1 MTKLKLNYGLR
12 PVLTFFIIAIAI
24 FTLSRLSLV
33 IWHYDLC
40 KDDLLTI
47 FTCGLRYDFSINC
60 TMFALALL
68 IGIVMNF
75 FKVAPKWLVIV
86 ETILLSVII
95 TADFLVELSTPPFM
109 QEYGVRPNQLY
120 VEYLIYPK
128 EVVSMLLNG
137 HLFETILTLILSI
150 AVFVGAFKLAKRLYK
165 GYETST
171 KARNIIALIAVLV
184 IIPLGIRGSI
194 FDHKP
199 LNISNA
205 AFSNSPLANSIPNN
219 SAFSVFY
226 ALRHLGETSVKG
238 SEIFAFDDYTN
249 VLVNLP
255 KISKRD
261 YPEKI
266 DMQCP
271 INQVI
276 TPKVTG
282 HKRNVVILLE
292 ESFGARYVES
302 LGGDPIAPN
311 LEKLKEEG
319 WWFEKIYA
327 TGHRSVRGIEAV
339 TASYPISPL
348 PSQVKID
355 HKSELTTAFSIFK
368 KLGYKTSFIYGG
380 ESHFDNMRNYFYQNG
395 VVEIVEQKD
404 YQNPE
409 FVASWGVSDED
420 LFKKANKTFVKLSQ
434 ANEPFCSIVFSS
446 SFHDPFDIPQGKV
459 NIDGVQTDDPRRLTA
474 AKYADYALGKFFE
487 AAKKEDYYKNTIF
500 LVIADHDS
508 RVYGKEY
515 FPLRNFSIPALII
528 SPDVAPRKDHR
539 VVSQIDMLPTLLSL
553 AGVKGEVPLSGQDLT
568 RDDIIERAMVAYH
581 ANWGYIHDGLFTLLV
596 PDTLPVFCD
605 IDDKNNIKPSKRTA
619 DLNVLISALNL
630 PIAIYE
636 KDMQSTKCIKNLKQE

>member
-1 MTKLKLNYGLR
+1 
-12 PVLTFFIIAIAI
+12 
-24 FTLSRLSLV
+24 
-33 IWHYDLC
+33 
-40 KDDLLTI
+40 
-47 FTCGLRYDFSINC
+47 
-60 TMFALALL
+60 
-68 IGIVMNF
+68 
-75 FKVAPKWLVIV
+75 
-86 ETILLSVII
+86 
-95 TADFLVELSTPPFM
+95 
-109 QEYGVRPNQLY
+109 
-120 VEYLIYPK
+120 
-128 EVVSMLLNG
+128 
-137 HLFETILTLILSI
+137 
-150 AVFVGAFKLAKRLYK
+150 
-165 GYETST
+165 
-171 KARNIIALIAVLV
+171 
-184 IIPLGIRGSI
+184 
-194 FDHKP
+194 
-199 LNISNA
+199 
-205 AFSNSPLANSIPNN
+205 
-219 SAFSVFY
+219 
-226 ALRHLGETSVKG
+226 
-238 SEIFAFDDYTN
+238 
-249 VLVNLP
+249 
-255 KISKRD
+255 
-261 YPEKI
+261 
-266 DMQCP
+266 
-271 INQVI
+271 
-276 TPKVTG
+276 
-282 HKRNVVILLE
+282 
-292 ESFGARYVES
+292 
-302 LGGDPIAPN
+302 
-311 LEKLKEEG
+311 
-319 WWFEKIYA
+319 
-327 TGHRSVRGIEAV
+327 
-339 TASYPISPL
+339 
-348 PSQVKID
+348 
-355 HKSELTTAFSIFK
+355 
-368 KLGYKTSFIYGG
+368 
-380 ESHFDNMRNYFYQNG
+380 MRNYFYQNG
-395 VVEIVEQKD
+395 VDEIVEQKH